1 MDGIR
6 YSKDHTIYLS
16 SQNLHDHLSVQTP
29 FSPQELIVS
38 STSSSEL
45 AGKLEMMCSAA
56 YYRCY
61 RGDRDVN
68 DRRRLATGFDHH
80 TPPVDKGSSRQVQF
94 SVLEA
99 SVNSNT
105 SAAHVTDVLSEP
117 ETGSLLTTTT
127 IVSTTS

>member
-6 YSKDHTIYLS
+6 YSKDHTIYLN

-29 FSPQELIVS
+29 FNPQELIVNDAN
-38 STSSSEL
+38 SSEL

-61 RGDRDVN
+61 RGDNSVN
-68 DRRRLATGFDHH
+68 DNRLATGFDHH

-94 SVLEA
+94 NVLEA

-105 SAAHVTDVLSEP
+105 SAAHVIDVLSEP
-117 ETGSLLTTTT
+117 ETGSLF
-127 IVSTTS
+127 IIIIIIIIIS